1 MLVRNPAAV
10 TVKNHFPAL
19 LNHPIL
25 ITGKQFPRCP
35 VPGAQ
40 VRVRRLRD
48 KGLFY
53 KNIDRMH
60 AAWSCMRPVIF
71 HNLIPQ
77 LRQDMMEYPGAVDN
91 VEILIQSEVTQIRTE
106 EINIRL
112 MDIRQPSGFSIPDSV
127 TSKAVT

>member
-1 MLVRNPAAV
+1 
-10 TVKNHFPAL
+10 
-19 LNHPIL
+19 
-25 ITGKQFPRCP
+25 
-35 VPGAQ
+35 
-40 VRVRRLRD
+40 
-48 KGLFY
+48 
-53 KNIDRMH
+53 
-60 AAWSCMRPVIF
+60 MRPVIF

-91 VEILIQSEVTQIRTE
+91 VEILIQSEVPQIRTE